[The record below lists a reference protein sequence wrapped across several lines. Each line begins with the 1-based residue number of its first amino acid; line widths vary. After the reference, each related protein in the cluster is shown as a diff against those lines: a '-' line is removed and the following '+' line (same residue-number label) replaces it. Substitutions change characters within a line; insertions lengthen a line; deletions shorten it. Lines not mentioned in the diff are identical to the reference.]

1 MMLALKLL
9 GLWRWLKSGLSALL
23 SLAGRYPWQAALI
36 ASLCLSGWLW
46 HGKGKALAER
56 DAARAQ
62 IATITAAQKEAAEK
76 AKQARADAEKLTKD
90 LAHATDKH
98 AADLDAISRRALA
111 DRVRGQ
117 APRCASGGAVAAALP
132 IHSQGDP
139 GADTGGVYFTAAE
152 ADTLRRHEVR
162 STACAA
168 WGQSLI
174 DAGVAVIIKSLP
186 KAGIFT
192 SGEADATDGALKVPL
207 ISDPPA
213 AIDGA

>member
-9 GLWRWLKSGLSALL
+9 GLWRWLKSSLSALL
-23 SLAGRYPWQAALI
+23 SLAGRYPLQAALI
-36 ASLCLSGWLW
+36 VALVACGWLW

-56 DAARAQ
+56 DAARADL
-62 IATITAAQKEAAEK
+62 ATITAAQKEAAQK

-90 LAHATDKH
+90 LADATDQH

-111 DRVRGQ
+111 DRMRGQ
-117 APRCASGGAVAAALP
+117 APRCASSGAVAAALP
-132 IHSQGDP
+132 IHSESDP

-168 WGQSLI
+168 WGEALI
-174 DAGVAVIIKSLP
+174 AEGLAV
-186 KAGIFT
+186 
-192 SGEADATDGALKVPL
+192 GE
-207 ISDPPA
+207 
-213 AIDGA
+213 